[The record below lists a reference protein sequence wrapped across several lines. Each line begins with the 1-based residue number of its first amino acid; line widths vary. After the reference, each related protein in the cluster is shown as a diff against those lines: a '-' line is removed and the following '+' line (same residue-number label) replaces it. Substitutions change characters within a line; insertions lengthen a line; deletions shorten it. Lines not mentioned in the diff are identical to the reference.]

1 MKWILSGGAF
11 LIVALGVIA
20 CARADRP
27 FPFGHQERKMPISAP
42 NAVPLRVEFRE
53 DITEPRLVV
62 SRYMLTRAKT
72 LAAAQ
77 NSFRPTL
84 ARVSEKVQPLS
95 WAGLFLG
102 LAVGGLCL
110 AHSRNG
116 WAVCAVLLALV
127 VPILDLRANPV
138 APPEVYR
145 GNRPEAQVQQLLRLR
160 PIAVVVE
167 DDSSGLWFRLQ
178 LPREKKAELTGLLAK
193 PDPGKP

>member
-1 MKWILSGGAF
+1 MKWILSASSFLFVAFGAIP
-11 LIVALGVIA
+11 LAW
-20 CARADRP
+20 ADGAYIY
-27 FPFGHQERKMPISAP
+27 FGESPKPTKAP

-72 LAAAQ
+72 LAAAV
-77 NSFRPTL
+77 NSSRPTW
-84 ARVSEKVQPLS
+84 ARLSEKVQPIS

-110 AHSRNG
+110 ANSRKG

-138 APPEVYR
+138 APPDVYR
-145 GNRPEAQVQQLLRLR
+145 RNAPEAQVQQLLRLR

-167 DDSSGLWFRLQ
+167 DDCSGLWFRLQ

-193 PDPGKP
+193 PGPGQH